1 MYVIG
6 LAGGVGSGK
15 TEVARCLKEQYGAEL
30 LLTDELGHLV
40 MEKGQDGYDR
50 VIERFGEEILDG
62 EEQIDRERLAQVIF
76 EEEQAREDLE
86 QIIHPAVHRYIRKF
100 LGEHRDQEELVV
112 LESALFF
119 ESGCDAYCQEV
130 WYVYVPKKIRI
141 ARLMQGRGYTREKCE
156 AVIASQMGQRE
167 LLSHCQKVLLNDR
180 GMSEIPVQIRSLI
193 GPCRTKA
200 ADGPARD

>member
-50 VIERFGEEILDG
+50 IVERFGGEILDG
-62 EEQIDRERLAQVIF
+62 TGQIDRERLAQVVF
-76 EEEQAREDLE
+76 EEEQARVDLE
-86 QIIHPAVHRYIRKF
+86 QIIHPAVHRSIRNY
-100 LGEHRDQEELVV
+100 LEEHRDQDGLVV

-119 ESGCDAYCQEV
+119 ESGCDAYSQEV
-130 WYVYVPKKIRI
+130 WYVYVPKKILI
-141 ARLMQGRGYTREKCE
+141 ARLMQGRGYSREKCE

-167 LLSHCQKVLLNDR
+167 LLTHCQKVLLNDR
-180 GMSEIPVQIRSLI
+180 GLSEIPVQIRSLI
-193 GPCRTKA
+193 GSRRPTG
-200 ADGPARD
+200 ADGSARD

>member
-15 TEVARCLKEQYGAEL
+15 TEVARCLKEQYGAKL

-40 MEKGQDGYDR
+40 MEKGQEGYDR
-50 VIERFGEEILDG
+50 IVERFGVEILDETG
-62 EEQIDRERLAQVIF
+62 QIDRNRLAQVVF
-76 EEEQAREDLE
+76 EEEQARVDLE
-86 QIIHPAVHRYIRKF
+86 QIIHPAVHRYIRDY
-100 LGEHRDQEELVV
+100 LEEHRDQDGLVV

-130 WYVYVPKKIRI
+130 WYVYVPKRIRI
-141 ARLMQGRGYTREKCE
+141 ARLMQGRGYSREKCE

-167 LLSHCQKVLLNDR
+167 LLAHCQNVLLNDR
-180 GMSEIPVQIRSLI
+180 GLSGIPVQIRHLI
-193 GPCRTKA
+193 GSGTA
-200 ADGPARD
+200 TEADGPARD